1 MVGGVRVRQMSVVF
15 EWDLMCRVSLNA
27 SVSFLCVEMRRR
39 RIDLSGRAYV
49 VLLTELLG
57 ERGAHD
63 SAADA
68 GGGRE
73 VRLARLSSGGR
84 QSCGG
89 RGSVWE
95 SMAASIAA
103 AHTGVD
109 LGHLVGI
116 WASPDCLSE
125 IQKSLVVTESK
136 AKLKKA
142 TRKFVARCA
151 KRIILGC
158 CRCLA
163 FGCSLLLP
171 QASCSTLVL
180 AVRGFALLLRR

>member
-1 MVGGVRVRQMSVVF
+1 M
-15 EWDLMCRVSLNA
+15 
-27 SVSFLCVEMRRR
+27 
-39 RIDLSGRAYV
+39 
-49 VLLTELLG
+49 
-57 ERGAHD
+57 
-63 SAADA
+63 
-68 GGGRE
+68 
-73 VRLARLSSGGR
+73 RLARLSPGGGQGCTWKASVQESRAAR
-84 QSCGG
+84 Q
-89 RGSVWE
+89 E
-95 SMAASIAA
+95 EIP
-103 AHTGVD
+103 TGVD

-125 IQKSLVVTESK
+125 IQKSLVVTEGK

-163 FGCSLLLP
+163 FGRPLLP
-171 QASCSTLVL
+171 QALCSTLVL